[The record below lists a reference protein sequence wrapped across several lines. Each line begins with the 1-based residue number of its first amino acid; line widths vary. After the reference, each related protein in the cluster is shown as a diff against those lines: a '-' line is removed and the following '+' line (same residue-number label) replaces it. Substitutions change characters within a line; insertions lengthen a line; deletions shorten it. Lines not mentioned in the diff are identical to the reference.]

1 MKLYSVNMSIRS
13 VFINM
18 YVVATMSSVV
28 EPMTTKISTVY
39 LYGTTVEYPENNI
52 HPIVVLLFVK
62 CRFQ

>member
-1 MKLYSVNMSIRS
+1 
-13 VFINM
+13 M